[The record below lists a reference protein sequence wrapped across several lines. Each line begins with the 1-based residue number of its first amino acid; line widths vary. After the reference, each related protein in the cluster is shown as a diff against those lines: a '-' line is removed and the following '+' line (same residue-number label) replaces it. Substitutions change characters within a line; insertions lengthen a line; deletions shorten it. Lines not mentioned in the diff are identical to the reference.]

1 MKPEDLSIRRGP
13 PPAHLLEAA
22 EDIREIHA
30 RLEKTYDASWTE
42 LAIMTAKAISG
53 SELATITAER
63 DALREDLKAAI
74 ILGGDLLRDRGA
86 LRVELSEL
94 RETGEDVK
102 RKAVFSSK
110 WSTKMHDEMVHQSAR
125 ANEWREEAIRLAAAL
140 RIWSGK
146 YHPGVPELV
155 EFEKMKERKP

>member
-63 DALREDLKAAI
+63 DALRKDLELQGQWLQEWK
-74 ILGGDLLRDRGA
+74 
-86 LRVELSEL
+86 RV
-94 RETGEDVK
+94 
-102 RKAVFSSK
+102 AQ